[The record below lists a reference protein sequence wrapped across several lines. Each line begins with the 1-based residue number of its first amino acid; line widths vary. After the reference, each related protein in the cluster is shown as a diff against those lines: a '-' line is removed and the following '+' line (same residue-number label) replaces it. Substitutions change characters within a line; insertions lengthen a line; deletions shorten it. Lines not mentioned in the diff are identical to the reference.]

1 MRIGALRAATVTGAG
16 ARSTAHTLTH
26 TPPPLLLLLLLPRM
40 MSTPAPCGGVLPR
53 RKDSLRCRAHHIMM
67 SR

>member
-1 MRIGALRAATVTGAG
+1 MEALRAAAVTGAG
-16 ARSTAHTLTH
+16 ARSTAHTLAH
-26 TPPPLLLLLLLPRM
+26 TPQPPMLLLLLPMM

-53 RKDSLRCRAHHIMM
+53 HKDSLRCRAHHIMV